1 MAGKGDDGHALV
13 VSDAQGNYYYLRPEI
28 LRACKVADEE
38 IEAVKEAA
46 APGAGPRSTKA
57 SRAEVV
63 GSLRVQ
69 KPLEEVNPE
78 LAQTLKASMAAS
90 TTMCPW

>member
-1 MAGKGDDGHALV
+1 MGHGADDGHALV
-13 VSDAQGNYYYLRPEI
+13 VSDEKGNYYYLRPEI
-28 LRACKVADEE
+28 LRACKMDEAQ
-38 IEAVKEAA
+38 IEAIKETA

-69 KPLEEVNPE
+69 NPLAEVNPE
-78 LAQTLKASMAAS
+78 LAAGLGNSAGTSI
-90 TTMCPW
+90 MCPW